1 MNNKQLAVLA
11 ECMDLF
17 RKINETTRDVYWA
30 IDKNGHF
37 IFVSPSVM
45 AQRGFTPEEVMT
57 RPAIEAICEEDRSKI
72 QQMFSLGLEIIDKGL
87 TRLPAGKVRVRQ
99 CHRDGRKIWTEVTSE
114 FFFSEEREFL
124 FVLGI
129 TRDIDALVSA
139 EQELAKLKG

>member
-30 IDKNGHF
+30 IDKNGSF
-37 IFVSPSVM
+37 IFVSPSVK
-45 AQRGFTPEEVMT
+45 AQRGFTPEEVMAK
-57 RPAIEAICEEDRSKI
+57 PAIEAIYEEDRGKI
-72 QQMFSLGLEIIDKGL
+72 QQMFSLGLEMIDKGL

-99 CHRDGRKIWTEVTSE
+99 QHKDGRQIWTEVTSE
-114 FFFSEEREFL
+114 FFFNEEREFL

-129 TRDIDALVSA
+129 TRDIDTLISA
-139 EQELAKLKG
+139 EQELNKLRG